1 MAGRGARTARR
12 HGSGGARLT
21 NAHGGGRRLARLLR
35 TPYGRPATMTDLAV
49 PTDAPPAAAAP
60 VWSRPAFV
68 VLLGITALAAV
79 LRLWGIRDWSWNGD
93 EAATWRALQLPLA
106 GGSGFFSASESRA
119 PLAHF
124 ALRWLVDSG
133 LLPSLGEGALRLPFA
148 FVGIV
153 TVPLL
158 ALSGRR
164 FVGTWPALLAALL
177 LACHPAHVAHSQT
190 AAAAVVL
197 PLVWTLLPRTLAAH
211 RSFALFAAIL
221 VAGLADPTGWC
232 AVPLVVATVL
242 PNSWSRAYRLAFG
255 LAAAVFAAL
264 ALPEWG
270 LPLAAAAVLGG
281 LLVPPSPRQ
290 LLVVLLPVLTVS
302 VAPRVAALAALPGV
316 TLLAAS
322 GSAALA
328 ARWRSSLPPSR
339 WAPLVAWLPA
349 TVVVV
354 ALFVD
359 AFLWTTL
366 FAGGRPPW
374 RDAARLVLRTGE
386 GAQALVVGA
395 AGGRDV
401 LVCYLRPRHWQQPD
415 VDAHPL
421 VQVAALHV
429 EDPASS
435 LQQLLATASERR
447 AAAFLVLGGVERRRF
462 LADAAAAA
470 LLERRFRVSAVLP
483 APGVAGDDSLFVM
496 AARTND

>member
-1 MAGRGARTARR
+1 
-12 HGSGGARLT
+12 
-21 NAHGGGRRLARLLR
+21 
-35 TPYGRPATMTDLAV
+35 MTDLAV

-60 VWSRPAFV
+60 VWSRPAVV
-68 VLLGITALAAV
+68 VLLGITALAAA
-79 LRLWGIRDWSWNGD
+79 LRLWGIRDWSWNDD

-106 GGSGFFSASESRA
+106 GGRGFFSAPESRA

-158 ALSGRR
+158 ALCGRR

-177 LACHPAHVAHSQT
+177 LCCHPAHVAHSQT

-197 PLVWTLLPRTLAAH
+197 PLAWTLLPRAVAA
-211 RSFALFAAIL
+211 RRPFALFAAIL

-232 AVPLVVATVL
+232 AVPLVAATVL
-242 PNSWSRAYRLAFG
+242 PTAWTRAYRLGFG
-255 LAAAVFAAL
+255 LVGVAFVAL
-264 ALPEWG
+264 ALPQWG
-270 LPLAAAAVLGG
+270 LPLTAVAVLGG
-281 LLVPPSPRQ
+281 LLASPPPRQ
-290 LLVVLLPVLTVS
+290 LLVALLPVLA
-302 VAPRVAALAALPGV
+302 APFAPSTTALAALPGV
-316 TLLAAS
+316 VLLAAS
-322 GSAALA
+322 GLAALA
-328 ARWRSSLPPSR
+328 GRWRPSLPPSR

-349 TVVVV
+349 AVVVV

-401 LVCYLRPRHWQQPD
+401 LMCYLRPRHWQQPD

-421 VQVAALHV
+421 VQVAALQV
-429 EDPASS
+429 GDPASS
-435 LQQLLATASERR
+435 LQQLLATANERQ
-447 AAAFLVLGGVERRRF
+447 AAAFLVLGGVERGRF
-462 LADAAAAA
+462 LADAAASA
-470 LLERRFRVSAVLP
+470 LLAQRFRVLAMLP
-483 APGVAGDDSLFVM
+483 APGPGGDDSLFVLVQRR
-496 AARTND
+496 AH